1 MSNLTR
7 FNRMFGD
14 AFFDDFF
21 RPMSQAS
28 AEVPPA
34 IDVHES
40 EGQYVIKADLPG
52 IEKDDV
58 KVTLENGILSI
69 NAETTKEDKE
79 EKDGKVVRQ
88 ERHFGRYLRQLSVG
102 SDVDPAAISAQFD
115 NGVLRLELP
124 KLREEPA
131 RDYHIEVK

>member
-21 RPMSQAS
+21 RPMSQTS
-28 AEVPPA
+28 AEKLPA

-52 IEKDDV
+52 IEKDEV
-58 KVTLENGILSI
+58 NVTLDNGILSI
-69 NAETTKEDKE
+69 SAETTKEDKE

-102 SDVDPAAISAQFD
+102 SDVDPAAISAQFE

-124 KLREEPA
+124 KLREEPTKG
-131 RDYHIEVK
+131 YHIEVK

>member
-21 RPMSQAS
+21 RPLPQTAS
-28 AEVPPA
+28 EKPPA

-40 EGQYVIKADLPG
+40 DGKYVIKADLPG
-52 IEKDDV
+52 INRDDI

-69 NAETTKEDKE
+69 SAETSKEDKE
-79 EKDGKVVRQ
+79 EKDGKIIRQ
-88 ERHFGRYLRQLSVG
+88 ERHYGQFLRQLSVG
-102 SDVDPAAISAQFD
+102 SDVDPASISASFND
-115 NGVLRLELP
+115 GVLRLELP

-131 RDYHIEVK
+131 KDYRIEVK